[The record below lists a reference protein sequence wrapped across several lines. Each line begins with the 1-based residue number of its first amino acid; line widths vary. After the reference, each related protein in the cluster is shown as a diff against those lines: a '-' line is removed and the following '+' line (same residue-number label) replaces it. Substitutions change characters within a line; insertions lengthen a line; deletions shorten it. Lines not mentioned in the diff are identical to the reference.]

1 MSINE
6 IIMYIMVL
14 FMVIGGIDKCI
25 GNKLGLGE
33 QFEEGL
39 MAMGSLALSMVGI
52 ITLAPVLA
60 TVLSPIVVP
69 VYEFL
74 GADPSMFAT
83 TLLANDMGGFALAQQ
98 MAHDPQ
104 AGLFAG
110 AILGAM
116 MGPTLVFTIPVAL
129 GIIEKEDQQYLATG
143 VLSGIITIPLGLLA
157 GGLVAGMPMSMIL
170 PNLLPIVIV
179 AALIIVGLWL
189 APQGMIKGFNVFG
202 KGVVI
207 VAIAGLVI
215 GAIQQLVDITL
226 IPGIAPVTEGIEVVG
241 DIALTLAGAFCL
253 VAVITRVFNKPLMKL
268 GKVLGMNEIA
278 AAGMVATLANN
289 IPMFQMLKDMDRR
302 GKIIN
307 VAFAVSASFILG
319 DHLGFTA
326 GVAKEMIFPMM
337 VGKIVGGIT
346 AIFVAVFMANRLL
359 GKENEVTA
367 TEQITT
373 TQEQTTVE

>member
-14 FMVIGGIDKCI
+14 FMIIGAVDKCI
-25 GNKLGLGE
+25 GNRFGFGE
-33 QFEEGL
+33 KFEEGI

-60 TVLSPIVVP
+60 NILSPIVVP
-69 VYEFL
+69 VYTFL

-116 MGPTLVFTIPVAL
+116 MGPTIVFTIPVAL
-129 GIIEKEDQQYLATG
+129 GIIEKSDQQYLATG
-143 VLSGIITIPLGLLA
+143 VLSGIVTIPLGLLA
-157 GGLVAGMPMSMIL
+157 GGLTAGMPIGMIL
-170 PNLLPIVIV
+170 SNLVPIVLV
-179 AALIIVGLWL
+179 AALIILGLWL
-189 APQGMIKGFNVFG
+189 APNGMIKGFTIFG
-202 KGVVI
+202 QGVVI
-207 VAIAGLVI
+207 VAIFGLVV
-215 GAIQQLVDITL
+215 GAIQQLVGITL
-226 IPGIAPVTEGIEVVG
+226 IEGIAPVSEGIEVVG
-241 DIALTLAGAFCL
+241 GIALTLAGAFCL
-253 VAVITRVFNKPLMKL
+253 VAFITKVFNKPLLKL
-268 GKVLGMNEIA
+268 GEAMGMNEIA

-289 IPMFQMLKDMDRR
+289 IPMFQMMKDMDNR

-307 VAFAVSASFILG
+307 VAFAVSASFVLG

-337 VGKIVGGIT
+337 VGKLVAGIT
-346 AIFVAVFMANRLL
+346 AIFVGMFMANRLL
-359 GKENEVTA
+359 GKAEPKA
-367 TEQITT
+367 KA
-373 TQEQTTVE
+373 

>member
-170 PNLLPIVIV
+170 LNLLPIVIV

-346 AIFVAVFMANRLL
+346 AIFVAVFIANRLL
-359 GKENEVTA
+359 GKEKEVTVS
-367 TEQITT
+367 
-373 TQEQTTVE
+373 EQTTKEQTIVE

>member
-170 PNLLPIVIV
+170 LNLLPIVIV
-179 AALIIVGLWL
+179 VALIIVGLWL

-307 VAFAVSASFILG
+307 VAFEVSASFILG

-359 GKENEVTA
+359 GKEKEVTVS
-367 TEQITT
+367 
-373 TQEQTTVE
+373 EQTTTKEQTIVE

>member
-6 IIMYIMVL
+6 IIMYVMVL

-179 AALIIVGLWL
+179 ATLIIVGLWL

-359 GKENEVTA
+359 GKEKEVIVS
-367 TEQITT
+367 EQTT
-373 TQEQTTVE
+373 TKQEQTIVE

>member
-170 PNLLPIVIV
+170 PNLLPIVIKDS
-179 AALIIVGLWL
+179 
-189 APQGMIKGFNVFG
+189 MS
-202 KGVVI
+202 
-207 VAIAGLVI
+207 LV
-215 GAIQQLVDITL
+215 
-226 IPGIAPVTEGIEVVG
+226 
-241 DIALTLAGAFCL
+241 
-253 VAVITRVFNKPLMKL
+253 
-268 GKVLGMNEIA
+268 KV
-278 AAGMVATLANN
+278 
-289 IPMFQMLKDMDRR
+289 
-302 GKIIN
+302 
-307 VAFAVSASFILG
+307 
-319 DHLGFTA
+319 
-326 GVAKEMIFPMM
+326 
-337 VGKIVGGIT
+337 
-346 AIFVAVFMANRLL
+346 
-359 GKENEVTA
+359 
-367 TEQITT
+367 
-373 TQEQTTVE
+373 

>member
-39 MAMGSLALSMVGI
+39 MAMGSLSLSMVGI

-359 GKENEVTA
+359 GKEKEVTVS
-367 TEQITT
+367 
-373 TQEQTTVE
+373 EQTTTKEQTIVE

>member
-14 FMVIGGIDKCI
+14 FMVIGGIDKFI

-289 IPMFQMLKDMDRR
+289 IPMFQMLKDMDSR

-359 GKENEVTA
+359 GKEKEVTVS
-367 TEQITT
+367 
-373 TQEQTTVE
+373 EQTTTKEQTIVE

>member
-14 FMVIGGIDKCI
+14 FMVIGGIDKFI

-359 GKENEVTA
+359 GKEKEVTVS
-367 TEQITT
+367 
-373 TQEQTTVE
+373 EQTTTKEQTIVE

>member
-241 DIALTLAGAFCL
+241 DIALTLTGAFCL

-359 GKENEVTA
+359 GKEKEVTVS
-367 TEQITT
+367 
-373 TQEQTTVE
+373 EQTTTKEQTIVE

>member
-6 IIMYIMVL
+6 IIMYIMVI
-14 FMVIGGIDKCI
+14 FMIIGAVDKCL
-25 GNKLGLGE
+25 GNKLGYGE
-33 QFEEGL
+33 QFEEGI

-60 TVLSPIVVP
+60 KLLSPIVVP
-69 VYEFL
+69 IYTFL

-83 TLLANDMGGFALAQQ
+83 TLLANDMGGFALAQE
-98 MAHDPQ
+98 MAQDPQ

-116 MGPTLVFTIPVAL
+116 MGPTIVFTIPVAL

-143 VLSGIITIPLGLLA
+143 VLSGIITIPIGCFA
-157 GGLVAGMPMSMIL
+157 GGLVAGMPVGMVL
-170 PNLLPIVIV
+170 ANLVPIVLV
-179 AALIIVGLWL
+179 AALIILGLWL
-189 APQGMIKGFNVFG
+189 APKGMIKGFTVFG

-207 VAIAGLVI
+207 VAIFGLVV
-215 GAIQQLVDITL
+215 GAVQQLVGITL
-226 IPGIAPVTEGIEVVG
+226 IKGITPVSEGIEVVG
-241 DIALTLAGAFCL
+241 GIALTLAGAFCL
-253 VAVITRVFNKPLMKL
+253 VAFITKVFNKPLLKL
-268 GKVLGMNEIA
+268 GEAMGMNEIA

-289 IPMFQMLKDMDRR
+289 IPMFQMMKDMDAR

-307 VAFAVSASFILG
+307 VAFAVSASFVLG

-346 AIFVAVFMANRLL
+346 AVVVAMFMANRLV
-359 GKENEVTA
+359 GKAEPKKK
-367 TEQITT
+367 
-373 TQEQTTVE
+373 

>member
-14 FMVIGGIDKCI
+14 FIVIGGIDKCI

-359 GKENEVTA
+359 GKEKEVTVS
-367 TEQITT
+367 
-373 TQEQTTVE
+373 EQTTTKEQTIVE